1 MKNELIKHK
10 NISNESI
17 VEYLID
23 IIDNEKI
30 TSIFDL
36 EALEN
41 KIFTI
46 NNKTLN
52 YKERIDYV
60 THYVQSSYYDYDGL
74 DLGEM
79 KYLNNLKKNLEALNN
94 EENKVIVL
102 IKILDFTNKDIMF
115 VKEAY
120 NLIINNKM

>member
-10 NISNESI
+10 NSSNESI

-36 EALEN
+36 ETLEN

-74 DLGEM
+74 DLEEM
-79 KYLNNLKKNLEALNN
+79 KYLNNLKKNLETLNN

>member
-10 NISNESI
+10 NSSNESI